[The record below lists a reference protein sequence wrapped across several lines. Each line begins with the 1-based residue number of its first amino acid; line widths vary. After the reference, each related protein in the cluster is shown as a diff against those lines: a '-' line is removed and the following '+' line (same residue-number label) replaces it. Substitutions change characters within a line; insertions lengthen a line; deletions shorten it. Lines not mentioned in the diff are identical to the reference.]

1 MKPLGFIYVTTCKTN
16 GKIYVG
22 KHEFSGDKHL
32 NSHYLGS
39 GILLRK
45 AVKKYGKESFER
57 KILKICFSINQ
68 LNGYETYYIRKLDA
82 RNPEVGYNLA
92 KGGYGFRSGENN
104 PSFGDGTKN
113 PFYGKHHTDETKDKI
128 RKKAYGTLSDEDLDS
143 IDKEIRETENDK
155 EVVDLTKE
163 SNKPEVNEV
172 TVGDAEE
179 YFNDLGLEYNVD
191 YVDSSTDKASNVEE
205 RKEKEVDVEVNDSLK
220 EDVKDEE
227 DDNLFD
233 LIDSMYNKED

>member
-16 GKIYVG
+16 GKIYIG
-22 KHEFSGDKHL
+22 KHEFSDDKHL

-45 AVKKYGKESFER
+45 AIKKYGKENFER

-104 PSFGDGTKN
+104 PSYGDGTKN
-113 PFYGKHHTDETKDKI
+113 PFYGKHHTDETKRKI
-128 RKKAYGTLSDEDLDS
+128 SEANSGKVSPNKGKRMSEEARRKMSIAAKKRMSNPENNPMYGKHHTEATKEKNRQKHIGKTYSEESRKKMSESMKKLATGRKSITNGIRNTWLHPGESMLAGFNYGFT
-143 IDKEIRETENDK
+143 R
-155 EVVDLTKE
+155 V
-163 SNKPEVNEV
+163 
-172 TVGDAEE
+172 
-179 YFNDLGLEYNVD
+179 
-191 YVDSSTDKASNVEE
+191 
-205 RKEKEVDVEVNDSLK
+205 
-220 EDVKDEE
+220 
-227 DDNLFD
+227 
-233 LIDSMYNKED
+233 

>member
-1 MKPLGFIYVTTCKTN
+1 M
-16 GKIYVG
+16 
-22 KHEFSGDKHL
+22 DK
-32 NSHYLGS
+32 YEDYQEVE
-39 GILLRK
+39 K
-45 AVKKYGKESFER
+45 EEVKKDEPVKEDFDFYEEKKEEKLYSGSLYGDEVTYERTITTER
-57 KILKICFSINQ
+57 KIFRPSPIISPVYGVLDKNYRKEEIVDKSSV
-68 LNGYETYYIRKLDA
+68 ETA
-82 RNPEVGYNLA
+82 RVNRNDSL
-92 KGGYGFRSGENN
+92 
-104 PSFGDGTKN
+104 
-113 PFYGKHHTDETKDKI
+113 DKI

-191 YVDSSTDKASNVEE
+191 YVDSSTDKASNIEE
-205 RKEKEVDVEVNDSLK
+205 RKEKEEKIEKVEDKIEEKV
-220 EDVKDEE
+220 EDVKDDE

-233 LIDSMYNKED
+233 LIDSMYEEKE